1 MKKIKPYISFIRDVF
16 GDASKIKSDLKF
28 KLSVEYLKDRAIWLQ
43 HKDDICKE
51 CNDFIKSEGYKLS
64 STKDKDI
71 EAMILGIVGNLRV
84 DPKRLFTADDKVELL
99 SRFTPDDNGRY
110 ECAVCNQHF
119 AADELTVDHIDAW
132 STGGRTVLSNAQLVC
147 RACNS
152 RKGNR

>member
-1 MKKIKPYISFIRDVF
+1 MCLVMH
-16 GDASKIKSDLKF
+16 
-28 KLSVEYLKDRAIWLQ
+28 Q
-43 HKDDICKE
+43 
-51 CNDFIKSEGYKLS
+51 KLS

-99 SRFTPDDNGRY
+99 SRLKPDENGRY
-110 ECAVCNQHF
+110 ECAVCHQHF
-119 AADELTVDHIDAW
+119 SADELTVDHIDAW

-152 RKGNR
+152 RKGNK

>member
-1 MKKIKPYISFIRDVF
+1 MQRYSYISGAAKKSVIFFI
-16 GDASKIKSDLKF
+16 AHA
-28 KLSVEYLKDRAIWLQ
+28 YNLQ
-43 HKDDICKE
+43 KQVPTF
-51 CNDFIKSEGYKLS
+51 NFSYKNL
-64 STKDKDI
+64 
-71 EAMILGIVGNLRV
+71 LGIVGNLRV

-99 SRFTPDDNGRY
+99 SRLTPDDNGRY

-152 RKGNR
+152 RKGNK